1 MFRKTRGVFRDF
13 SNYRF
18 IWKAIRKNRNTPEW
32 VSNNLRH
39 DWVGRIYTVVSLK
52 EEDMDDTEEMKRL
65 KVLDRLKFTNAY
77 LTTLNLQEI
86 IFPAMEPIEGTLSYL
101 VVYSPILRNFSVAWL
116 LKTIV
121 FLTTLGIIANMIV
134 NRL

>member
-1 MFRKTRGVFRDF
+1 M
-13 SNYRF
+13 
-18 IWKAIRKNRNTPEW
+18 
-32 VSNNLRH
+32 
-39 DWVGRIYTVVSLK
+39 VSLK